1 MIKIVI
7 IMRNKYIIDKLCREG
22 IDNIKIDSDEFIKF
36 NNICI
41 KLYDYVKQLN
51 KSGIL
56 RFALIIS
63 AFRQDNFNS
72 LCSSPLSVRNYG

>member
-51 KSGIL
+51 KSEL
-56 RFALIIS
+56 LNVIS
-63 AFRQDNFNS
+63 
-72 LCSSPLSVRNYG
+72 NYFLNYNIPSG